1 MLLACSSVKQ
11 TNTTSRVFP
20 RVYSTLITK
29 VRKAKT
35 AAEERAIIKQES
47 AYIRTVV
54 GSEQMKYAKRNLVKL
69 MYIRM
74 LGYPA
79 EFGQVACLD
88 LITKGDYSAK
98 VRTG

>member
-1 MLLACSSVKQ
+1 MC
-11 TNTTSRVFP
+11 
-20 RVYSTLITK
+20 STLITK

-54 GSEQMKYAKRNLVKL
+54 GSEQLKYAKRNLVKL

-79 EFGQVACLD
+79 EFGQVPCLD

-98 VRTG
+98 VRPVACRTPP